1 MRSAQAS
8 HNVDAGTIGQ
18 LQVNQNHVRTH
29 QVSATYG
36 VRNGAGFSDDLQGV
50 IPVNDLSYTTSNDLM
65 IVDDH
70 YARTRGSIFTHEFIL
85 TVRRV
90 RTLVYL
96 FFFRGKPIH
105 RVLCGRV
112 LRMLLRRGLA

>member
-29 QVSATYG
+29 QVSAPYG

-50 IPVNDLSYTTSNDLM
+50 IPVNDLSYTTSNNLM